1 MIIVLVLG
9 ANQSI
14 AINRFENRTPQH
26 KLKSIICL
34 VEMSHPKQQKI
45 IRTLFSGINK

>member
-1 MIIVLVLG
+1 MIIVQVLG

-14 AINRFENRTPQH
+14 AINSFDNRTPRH

-34 VEMSHPKQQKI
+34 AEM
-45 IRTLFSGINK
+45 TNKR